1 MGSNLKPLGKK
12 TVPTAIELS
21 SFWQI
26 CLLGD
31 ELIVLL
37 PEFDPENCPID
48 CSRPCEIVCPANA
61 ISLQEEAL
69 KELSQV
75 AGVSG
80 VLKVAFLVLFI
91 FSLPRLVGS

>member
-1 MGSNLKPLGKK
+1 M
-12 TVPTAIELS
+12 
-21 SFWQI
+21 
-26 CLLGD
+26 
-31 ELIVLL
+31 

-61 ISLQEEAL
+61 ISLQEETM

-80 VLKVAFLVLFI
+80 VLKVAFLVLFL
-91 FSLPRLVGS
+91 FSFSKLVY